1 MGQHVQKTGVG
12 IRHRR
17 FLRSQLQL
25 VHRGLQIRAT
35 DQIQP
40 FLHIIL
46 IFEMCILA
54 GAFSGEEHVQVK
66 LIKLALFGNALNALR
81 DLVCKH
87 NHSRQSSVGIYAFAF
102 PFGLSPLLIGIGP
115 VINLLLNELTGIQR
129 TERRAGEIEV
139 IGRSDRQPRFIVGV
153 TGIVFGKVLF
163 VGILILFK
171 QLFCAVL
178 PCAEMVFIENN
189 EIPVR
194 GVDPFVIGL
203 DAAGLLVYTEKI
215 LKRAEA
221 DDGPGFIR
229 LSVLL
234 IVCQTAGDGR
244 PCDELPALEIH
255 VRQQILTPCGLHR
268 RFEGEDQHTLH
279 AHFLCQLIGRKGLA
293 EAHLG
298 VPQEFRRSA
307 AAFLISRFE
316 ILHGHIHGVFLLR
329 THGEGLCTLL
339 NIFRTGLNGHNSGLH
354 IVQRAF
360 EPLVAVLSGVQ
371 LLFALCFQNGVDV
384 MVSEAA
390 AVIFHGGP
398 LAENA
403 VRHGGGMD
411 LFFYTGLNVT
421 LGIANLDIALM
432 GGHTYEFIGIYRRV
446 RFWPLR
452 KKLHFCHYSSPPLA
466 ASSLGQINE
475 LMNAFS
481 FSDKPYL
488 AYSFSSSHD
497 SLKS

>member
-1 MGQHVQKTGVG
+1 
-12 IRHRR
+12 
-17 FLRSQLQL
+17 
-25 VHRGLQIRAT
+25 
-35 DQIQP
+35 
-40 FLHIIL
+40 
-46 IFEMCILA
+46 MCVLA

-66 LIKLALFGNALNALR
+66 LVKLALFGNALDALR

-87 NHSRQSSVGIYAFAF
+87 DHSRKSGVGIYAFTF
-102 PFGLSPLLIGIGP
+102 PFGLGPLFIGIGP
-115 VINLLLNELTGIQR
+115 VIDLLLDKLTGIQR

-139 IGRSDRQPRFIVGV
+139 IGRGDRQPRFIVGV
-153 TGIVFGKVLF
+153 TGIVFGKILF
-163 VGILILFK
+163 VGILVLLE
-171 QLFCAVL
+171 QLLCAVL
-178 PCAEMVFIENN
+178 PCAEVVFIEND

-244 PCDELPALEIH
+244 PCDELPSLKIH

-307 AAFLISRFE
+307 AAFLIGRFE

-329 THGEGLCTLL
+329 THGEGLCTLFD
-339 NIFRTGLNGHNSGLH
+339 IFRTGLNGHNSGLH
-354 IVQRAF
+354 VVQRAF
-360 EPLVAVLSGVQ
+360 EPLIAVLTGVQ
-371 LLFALCFQNGVDV
+371 LLFAFCFQNSMDV
-384 MVSEAA
+384 MVGEAA

-398 LAENA
+398 LAEDA
-403 VRHGGGMD
+403 IRYGGGMG
-411 LFFYTGLNVT
+411 LLLNTGLNIT
-421 LGIANLDIALM
+421 LGIADLDIALM
-432 GGHTYEFIGIYRRV
+432 GGHAYEFISVYRRV
-446 RFWPLR
+446 RIWPLR
-452 KKLHFCHYSSPPLA
+452 EKLHYSSPPSIGFIIESINSI
-466 ASSLGQINE
+466 SSGVIPN
-475 LMNAFS
+475 S
-481 FSDKPYL
+481 
-488 AYSFSSSHD
+488 AYNSSSVHCFE
-497 SLKS
+497 KSTIGTKVKDVLEI

>member
-1 MGQHVQKTGVG
+1 MGQHVQKTGIR

-17 FLRSQLQL
+17 LLRTELQF

-40 FLHIIL
+40 FLHVIL
-46 IFEMCILA
+46 IFEMCVLA

-66 LIKLALFGNALNALR
+66 LIKFALFGNALDALR
-81 DLVCKH
+81 DFVCKH
-87 NHSRQSSVGIYAFAF
+87 DHSRKSGVGIDAFAF
-102 PFGLSPLLIGIGP
+102 PFGLGPLLIGIGP
-115 VINLLLNELTGIQR
+115 VINLLLDELTGIQR
-129 TERRAGEIEV
+129 TERRAGEIE
-139 IGRSDRQPRFIVGV
+139 IISCGDRQPRFIVGV

-163 VGILILFK
+163 VGILVLLE

-178 PCAEMVFIENN
+178 PCAEVVLIEND
-189 EIPVR
+189 EVPVR
-194 GVDPFVIGL
+194 GVDPLVIGL
-203 DAAGLLVYTEKI
+203 DAAGLLVHAKEI

-244 PCDELPALEIH
+244 PCDELPAFKIH
-255 VRQQILTPCGLHR
+255 VRQQIFTPCGLHR

-307 AAFLISRFE
+307 AAFLIGRFE

-354 IVQRAF
+354 VVQRAF
-360 EPLVAVLSGVQ
+360 EPLVAVLNGVQ

-411 LFFYTGLNVT
+411 LFFYAGLNVT
-421 LGIANLDIALM
+421 LGIADLDIALM

-452 KKLHFCHYSSPPLA
+452 EEFHFCHYSSPPRSIGLIIESIKA
-466 ASSLGQINE
+466 I
-475 LMNAFS
+475 
-481 FSDKPYL
+481 
-488 AYSFSSSHD
+488 SSSARPYF
-497 SLKS
+497 L